1 MSLEK
6 LSGLKKVE
14 VSGTLYEKIICKIH
28 LKKNEMAPLN
38 LVMSSVL
45 SLLLIMLVNFLAIF
59 FVLNTEGQG
68 DYFSITQFS
77 IYND

>member
-6 LSGLKKVE
+6 LSDLKKVE
-14 VSGTLYEKIICKIH
+14 VSGTLYEKIISKIH
-28 LKKNEMAPLN
+28 LKKNEMAPFKM
-38 LVMSSVL
+38 VMSSVL
-45 SLLLIMLVNFLAIF
+45 SLFLIMLVNFLAIF
-59 FVLNTEGQG
+59 FILNAEGQG